1 MEDFD
6 LDSVIVDHITTALVL
21 VGMDDDPIARFRA
34 ATMVATWVRN
44 VTTQNRREA
53 INEMRAAGLTLA
65 EIGDQLGLSRARIDQ
80 IAHGK

>member
-1 MEDFD
+1 MEN

-21 VGMDDDPIARFRA
+21 VGMDDDPVARFEA
-34 ATMVATWVRN
+34 ATGVHGWVRR
-44 VTTQNRREA
+44 VTSQHRRDA